1 MFEHYL
7 AALLS
12 LRQMKDLA
20 HSALPHAPVR
30 PDREDRDAEAAPA
43 HRPVAAGLNGSSQL
57 DPCPCRQW
65 GITRADRHGCAA
77 QVIERFPELDAELDA
92 WEANHGWLYH

>member
-1 MFEHYL
+1 
-7 AALLS
+7 
-12 LRQMKDLA
+12 
-20 HSALPHAPVR
+20 
-30 PDREDRDAEAAPA
+30 
-43 HRPVAAGLNGSSQL
+43 L